1 MELITYLGVKSYT
14 GRILLLLKLDN
25 QIGGNI
31 YWQFLA
37 MNEAWVLEGVEYH
50 IAWGGVQYICL
61 IGCKIQSVDGY
72 VAVCLGLTIDVFAVT
87 LN

>member
-25 QIGGNI
+25 QIGCNI

-50 IAWGGVQYICL
+50 IVGDVVQHIWL
-61 IGCKIQSVDGY
+61 IGLKIKPLVGY
-72 VAVCLGLTIDVFAVT
+72 MVVCLVVSRIDV
-87 LN
+87 

>member
-50 IAWGGVQYICL
+50 IVGDVVQHIWL
-61 IGCKIQSVDGY
+61 IGLKIQPLVGY
-72 VAVCLGLTIDVFAVT
+72 MVVCLVVSRIDV
-87 LN
+87 

>member
-37 MNEAWVLEGVEYH
+37 MNEAWVLEEVEYH
-50 IAWGGVQYICL
+50 IVGDVVQHIWL
-61 IGCKIQSVDGY
+61 IGLKIQPLVGY
-72 VAVCLGLTIDVFAVT
+72 MVVCLVVSRIDV
-87 LN
+87 

>member
-1 MELITYLGVKSYT
+1 MKCDNRLQ
-14 GRILLLLKLDN
+14 LLKLDKEVSCT
-25 QIGGNI
+25 I
-31 YWQFLA
+31 YWPFLA
-37 MNEAWVLEGVEYH
+37 TNESKGLEGVEYH